1 MFTRFRGSAAWRES
15 GRAVQAGAAFD
26 VDRLASQLATGGP
39 DAPVVID
46 VRQASEFEAGHV
58 PGSVHIGAGEL
69 PAMLDRLPRDRPIAT
84 ICASGY
90 RSSVAASML
99 RAAGFEQVVA
109 VSGGLPGWQARD
121 HEVAYGGADGDP
133 LPADV
138 ASTGEGHAH

>member
-1 MFTRFRGSAAWRES
+1 MSAVGFAPGADRA
-15 GRAVQAGAAFD
+15 GRSRPGRAFD
-26 VDRLASQLATGGP
+26 VDRLASQLAAGGP

-69 PAMLDRLPRDRPIAT
+69 PAMLDKLPRDRPIAT

-99 RAAGFEQVVA
+99 RAAGFERVGA
-109 VSGGLPGWQARD
+109 AGGGLPDWEARGYAI
-121 HEVAYGGADGDP
+121 AYGPDDAAGP
-133 LPADV
+133 SESV
-138 ASTGEGHAH
+138 ASAETHTH